1 LLPLPQIKM
10 VMAKKHKKKDKVLV
24 KLLLEDVLKYFQ
36 GQPSVMHNYKDVCAG
51 LNLTDPLD
59 RVQVMEILEAL
70 VSNGQLN
77 EPEPG
82 KFRYAS
88 MGSSF
93 IDGKVDL
100 TTSGAAYVI
109 SKDSPEDVYVR
120 ENYLMNAL
128 NGDHV
133 RVHLFARRKGKK
145 LEGEVV
151 EILER
156 AKSEF
161 VGIVQLSQ
169 KFAFVVPDSTKMPI
183 DIFVPL
189 NELNGAKN
197 GEKVLVKMLDWPEG
211 AKNPFGAIIRV
222 LGKPG
227 DNNVEMNA
235 IMLDF
240 NLPMLFSDEVEAI
253 ANKIPNV
260 IQESELKNRRDF
272 RGVTTFTIDPADA
285 KDFDDALSIRKL
297 ENGNWEIGVH
307 IADVSHYVTPGSV
320 LDEEAYKR
328 ATSVYLVDRVVPM
341 LPEHLSNG
349 VCSLRPDEDK
359 LCYSAVFEMDDE
371 AVVQNQWFGKTVI
384 RSIRRFAYEEAQKVI
399 ETGEGDLK
407 DEILTMNT
415 LAHKLRARRYKQGSI
430 AFDKVEVKFRL
441 DKEGKPLGVFIKIQ
455 QEANE
460 LIEDFMLLANR
471 SVAELIATM
480 GVGSKSD
487 KRTNAPRKPFVY
499 RVHDRPDPEKL
510 NEFSRFVLQFG
521 YKVNL
526 QSENQISSSLNQ
538 LMQDVKGK
546 GEANV
551 IETLAIR
558 TMAKAIYSTKNIGH
572 YGLAFKYYT
581 HFTSPI
587 RRYPD
592 LMVHRLLD
600 VYLAGKNAETESEL
614 EMRCKHSS
622 EMEKKAA
629 DAERS
634 SVKYKQVEFL
644 KDKVG
649 ESFKGLISGVTE
661 WGIFVEIIENKC
673 EGLVRLRDIQDDFY
687 FFDEESYSIIGKQYK
702 KRYRLG
708 DEVIVSVKR
717 ADLVKKQLDFS
728 LVEDSISSLK
738 NNKLVPEFSRKSDKY
753 KRKR

>member
-1 LLPLPQIKM
+1 
-10 VMAKKHKKKDKVLV
+10 MAKKLKKKDKVLV
-24 KLLLEDVLKYFQ
+24 KLLLEDVLNYFQ
-36 GQPSVMHNYKDVCAG
+36 QQPSVMHNYKDVCEG
-51 LNLTDPLD
+51 LNLMDPLD

-70 VSNGQLN
+70 VANGQLS
-77 EPEPG
+77 EPQPG
-82 KFRYAS
+82 KFRYSS

-100 TTSGAAYVI
+100 TTSGAAYIV
-109 SKDSPEDVYVR
+109 SPGNPEDVYVR

-128 NGDHV
+128 NGDRV

-211 AKNPFGAIIRV
+211 AKNPFGSVVRV

-240 NLPMLFSDEVEAI
+240 NLPMLFTEEVEAE
-253 ANKIPNV
+253 ANRIPNE
-260 IQESELKNRRDF
+260 ISESEIKKRRDF
-272 RGVTTFTIDPADA
+272 RGITTFTIDPVDA
-285 KDFDDALSIRKL
+285 KDFDDALSIQKL

-307 IADVSHYVTPGSV
+307 IADVSHYVKPGSI

-359 LCYSAVFEMDDE
+359 LCYSAVFELDEE
-371 AVVQNQWFGKTVI
+371 AVVKNQWFGRTVI
-384 RSIRRFAYEEAQKVI
+384 RSIRRFAYEDAQKVI

-407 DEILTMNT
+407 DEILTMNK
-415 LAHKLRARRYKQGSI
+415 LARKLRERRYKNGSI

-441 DKEGKPLGVFIKIQ
+441 DKEGKPLGVFFKVQ
-455 QEANE
+455 QEANQ

-471 SVAELIATM
+471 SVAEVVATM
-480 GVGSKSD
+480 GKGEKGD
-487 KRTNAPRKPFVY
+487 KRSNAPRKPFVY

-510 NEFSRFVLQFG
+510 SEFSRFVLQFG
-521 YKVNL
+521 YKVNF
-526 QSENQISSSLNQ
+526 QSENNISSALNQ
-538 LMQDVKGK
+538 LMKDVKGK
-546 GEANV
+546 GEENV

-558 TMAKAIYSTKNIGH
+558 TMAKAIYTTKNIGH
-572 YGLAFKYYT
+572 YGLAFKFYT

-592 LMVHRLLD
+592 VMVHRLLD
-600 VYLAGKNAETESEL
+600 VYMAGRSAETESEL

-644 KDKVG
+644 KDKIG
-649 ESFKGLISGVTE
+649 ESFKGVISGVTE

-687 FFDEESYSIIGKQYK
+687 FFDEESYSIIGKKFK

-708 DEVIVSVKR
+708 DEVLVSVKR

-728 LVEDSISSLK
+728 LVEDVVIPLAK
-738 NNKLVPEFSRKSDKY
+738 NIRQEEFAKKKSGKFRH
-753 KRKR
+753 KR